1 MNNKIIHS
9 ICSLFI
15 LLVMLGMSNSA
26 LAQNIAAS
34 GKVVDKNQEPII
46 GASIV
51 VKGTTNGTVTDMDG
65 NFRLN
70 CAQGSTLEISFV
82 GYVARQVKAGTNLSI
97 TLEEDAIMLEEAVI
111 VGVGYGTMRKSDL
124 TGSIH
129 L

>member
-46 GASIV
+46 GASVV

-65 NFRLN
+65 NFR
-70 CAQGSTLEISFV
+70 
-82 GYVARQVKAGTNLSI
+82 
-97 TLEEDAIMLEEAVI
+97 
-111 VGVGYGTMRKSDL
+111 
-124 TGSIH
+124 
-129 L
+129 